1 MTYFICIF
9 YLILNK
15 QKDLVAKMQQKE
27 KEMLEKM
34 SDKEKDEETE
44 RKALYCMKK
53 KLENK
58 QCNDKET

>member
-1 MTYFICIF
+1 
-9 YLILNK
+9 
-15 QKDLVAKMQQKE
+15 MQQKE

-53 KLENK
+53 KLGNK

>member
-1 MTYFICIF
+1 M
-9 YLILNK
+9 
-15 QKDLVAKMQQKE
+15 AKKQQKK

-34 SDKEKDEETE
+34 SDKEKDEVLKEKKWKETE

>member
-1 MTYFICIF
+1 
-9 YLILNK
+9 
-15 QKDLVAKMQQKE
+15 MQQKE
-27 KEMLEKM
+27 KEMLEKI